1 MKTILLIPLL
11 LLLSACCRQKSTVAQ
26 KNVDRFVLK
35 QRTIRVDFQPH
46 NSIRY
51 KDYLIIQGKDDNEKF
66 CYEVY
71 DLKTG
76 KTESAFHRKIA
87 LDSIHGFMIRNEQLM
102 ACSTNNKWKVWNK
115 NGWQAKQSYSDF
127 FFFHVMKNRSSNHLR
142 FLHEDA
148 TYFVYAIDF
157 GEWGGAAFFYH
168 KPSGKTYSFQNNTPV
183 DVLKSKAGYE
193 ISISMAHATGFVALV
208 TIRDPLKLELVPDSL
223 NFLKHEMGA
232 KTSQHVYDFWK
243 VNEQRNLSFGLF
255 FEQFNSNEADKSEFE
270 YNAYRHY
277 NSLLKHDPTID
288 FKLDTFGIEN
298 HFSCYG
304 SFGFDGTI
312 TYLFQDSM
320 LYFGQIEKGKLKR
333 IQDFPEQPVLPYYS
347 SIVEHKNGSHSYS
360 LWTHRAYKD
369 HELMVNH
376 VWLSVSGTTIYR
388 YNIVRKN

>member
-11 LLLSACCRQKSTVAQ
+11 ALLSACCLQKTSPELKDV
-26 KNVDRFVLK
+26 NRFVLK
-35 QRTIRVDFQPH
+35 QRTIRVDFHPYK
-46 NSIRY
+46 SIRY
-51 KDYLIIQGKDDNEKF
+51 QDRLIIQGLGNEDEF
-66 CYEVY
+66 RFAVY

-76 KTESAFHRKIA
+76 KIDTVFQRRITIQGIKE
-87 LDSIHGFMIRNEQLM
+87 FMIRNDQLI
-102 ACSTNNKWKVWNK
+102 ACLANNQFEIWNE
-115 NGWQAKQSYSDF
+115 NGWKNYQSPYNF
-127 FFFHVMKNRSSNHLR
+127 FFSQDFRRLDPNDLQ

-168 KPSGKTYSFQNNTPV
+168 KPSGKTYSFQNSTPV

-232 KTSQHVYDFWK
+232 KTSQQVYDFWK
-243 VNEQRNLSFGLF
+243 VNERRNLSFRLF
-255 FEQFNSNEADKSEFE
+255 FEQFYSNEADKSEFE

-277 NSLLKHDPTID
+277 NSLQKHDPAID
-288 FKLDTFGIEN
+288 FKLDTFGLEN

-304 SFGFDGTI
+304 SFDFNGTM
-312 TYLFQDSM
+312 TYLFLDSM
-320 LYFGQIEKGKLKR
+320 LYLGQIENGKLKR
-333 IQDFPEQPVLPYYS
+333 IQDFPEQPVLPYYP
-347 SIVEHKNGSHSYS
+347 SIVEHKNVSHSYS

-369 HELMVNH
+369 HDLMVNH